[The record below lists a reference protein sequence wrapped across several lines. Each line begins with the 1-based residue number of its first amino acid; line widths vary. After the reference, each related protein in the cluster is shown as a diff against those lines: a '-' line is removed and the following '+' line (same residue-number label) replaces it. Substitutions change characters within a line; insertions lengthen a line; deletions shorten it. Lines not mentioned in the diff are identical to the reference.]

1 MLRQRHDVFD
11 LVGCSRQPAHQV
23 GRARPL
29 GHYLIRARPEAVG
42 KRPGMIERSNA
53 YVLPLRSEEQRST
66 RAPLSA
72 VWVISRTTIRYPS
85 FFQRMSSISVGCA
98 VTVDPRGGAMAFGPL
113 PTSLARPKLIGA
125 HDSMAHNKKPRI
137 RSSAGILP
145 FCFITAR
152 RAMGSRKASCT
163 RLDVTTNLRARGVPG
178 PSPKATQTTRPA
190 HNDDERHQYRVIL
203 SCVFVCRIREGVL

>member
-1 MLRQRHDVFD
+1 
-11 LVGCSRQPAHQV
+11 
-23 GRARPL
+23 
-29 GHYLIRARPEAVG
+29 
-42 KRPGMIERSNA
+42 MIERSNA

-163 RLDVTTNLRARGVPG
+163 RLDVTTNLRPIRLRDFGADQKASGADFTVTEVRSYRTRGVPG
-178 PSPKATQTTRPA
+178 IFAKATQTTRPA